1 MEKIHIWKHFLGT
14 SLVIVNSEKGKAL
27 FEEISS
33 MIKSEK
39 VDFFIEIKPNPS
51 MNTVSTWNSKSD
63 DFFDDIDKIPFDELV
78 KNTYQSHQLLKK

>member
-1 MEKIHIWKHFLGT
+1 
-14 SLVIVNSEKGKAL
+14 
-27 FEEISS
+27 

-51 MNTVSTWNSKSD
+51 MNTVSTRNSKSD